1 MASFVKDPDAV
12 EPFYVVWV
20 SEDNTNDGSGPPTDT
35 GELQS
40 ATISTAVAQMPAGIT
55 LDSESTGSVVISGV
69 TYAAST
75 VHIMT
80 LSGGTAGTD
89 YDITSRITTSD
100 GRTLDKTITIKVRE
114 T

>member
-1 MASFVKDPDAV
+1 MSSFVKDPDAV

-20 SEDNTNDGSGPPTDT
+20 SKDNTNDGGATDT

-40 ATISTAVAQMPAGIT
+40 ATISTAAAQMPSGIT
-55 LDSESTGSVVISGV
+55 LDSENTGSVVISGV
-69 TYAAST
+69 TYASST

-80 LSGGTAGTD
+80 LSGGTVGTD

-100 GRTLDKTITIKVRE
+100 SRTLDKTITIKVRE